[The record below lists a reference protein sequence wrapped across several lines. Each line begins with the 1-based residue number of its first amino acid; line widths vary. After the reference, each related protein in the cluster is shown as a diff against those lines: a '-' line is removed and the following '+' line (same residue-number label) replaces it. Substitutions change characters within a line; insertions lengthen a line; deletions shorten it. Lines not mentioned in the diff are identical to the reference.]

1 MPRLLSLTCD
11 MGPQRVIVGMKCH
24 QKVKVAAQGSGG
36 QAHGPGL
43 SPSHLGMFFLSEHGL
58 PWQDPSTLRISDSN
72 MGLLALATRKT
83 AFLLR
88 VHFHSKCVVAIAKF
102 SDPERGH
109 MCWMSASPG
118 TRGSLLLMAPLGAA
132 WRPGRS

>member
-11 MGPQRVIVGMKCH
+11 MGLQRVIVGMKCH

-43 SPSHLGMFFLSEHGL
+43 SPSRLGMFFLS
-58 PWQDPSTLRISDSN
+58 DPSALRISDSN
-72 MGLLALATRKT
+72 MGLLALAMRKT

-118 TRGSLLLMAPLGAA
+118 T
-132 WRPGRS
+132 